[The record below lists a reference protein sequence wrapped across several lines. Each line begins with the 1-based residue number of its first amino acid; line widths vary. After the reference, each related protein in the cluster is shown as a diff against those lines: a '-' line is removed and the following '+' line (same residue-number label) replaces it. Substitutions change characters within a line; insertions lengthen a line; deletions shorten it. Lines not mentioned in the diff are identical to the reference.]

1 MKLYTLFYNIRR
13 NSRRSQRVKVSWWR
27 QIVSSSISFAVDGCP
42 LTMTRRERS
51 LWQQRCR
58 NHLMRRREKMSKS
71 ERFGIETAL
80 ESGLTNEQTIIWKS
94 IQGVWRRKR
103 ADWLVVGYISKKIV
117 KDDERNTRRNTSTS
131 SSSFPPHSSRPFW
144 KVTDVWETSLLGTGL
159 ASSFSV
165 SLFPFFSCTRRASR
179 RLSHVGCH
187 EIFVTSFFSN
197 QPTLLWDRVVNNTSA
212 CWGLAQM
219 VQHFSFFDSL
229 LKHLLQEFQPWKRIS
244 EKKKP
249 RAKLGN

>member
-1 MKLYTLFYNIRR
+1 
-13 NSRRSQRVKVSWWR
+13 
-27 QIVSSSISFAVDGCP
+27 
-42 LTMTRRERS
+42 
-51 LWQQRCR
+51 
-58 NHLMRRREKMSKS
+58 MSKS

-131 SSSFPPHSSRPFW
+131 SSSSSFPPHSSRPFW

-165 SLFPFFSCTRRASR
+165 SLFPFFFLYTKSIKALISR
-179 RLSHVGCH
+179 RLSRNIRYQFLFKSTHTVVRSGC
-187 EIFVTSFFSN
+187 
-197 QPTLLWDRVVNNTSA
+197 
-212 CWGLAQM
+212 
-219 VQHFSFFDSL
+219 
-229 LKHLLQEFQPWKRIS
+229 
-244 EKKKP
+244 
-249 RAKLGN
+249 